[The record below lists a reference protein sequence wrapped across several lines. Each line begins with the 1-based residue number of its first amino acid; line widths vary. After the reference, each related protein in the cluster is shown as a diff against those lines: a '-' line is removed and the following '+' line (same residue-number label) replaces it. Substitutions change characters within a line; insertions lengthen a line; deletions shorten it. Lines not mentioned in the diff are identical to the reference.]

1 MGVSKNRGTPNGW
14 VRMEN
19 PIKMDDLG
27 VPLFSETSLWRTQ
40 VLQCWEY
47 WRISRAHVC
56 TPLCHW
62 VEALILVES
71 GSRGSMGFL
80 PPPKKKKRH
89 RVKGNDFWSDFLQRV
104 LEILVSQN
112 LERFCWKEPAFQP
125 LKVMVPW
132 AVSTVSTFS
141 RDELGKVY
149 PRSIWDAYDVSRCLK
164 MYLRCL
170 RCSLIKATC
179 IGPIE
184 QSLQIS
190 YQGFIVS

>member
-1 MGVSKNRGTPNGW
+1 MNFRGAIFW
-14 VRMEN
+14 VQWHSHWLHEEH
-19 PIKMDDLG
+19 PLLG
-27 VPLFSETSLWRTQ
+27 RPALR
-40 VLQCWEY
+40 
-47 WRISRAHVC
+47 RAQYSSCV
-56 TPLCHW
+56 
-62 VEALILVES
+62 V
-71 GSRGSMGFL
+71 F
-80 PPPKKKKRH
+80 PPPPQKKTRH

>member
-1 MGVSKNRGTPNGW
+1 MAN
-14 VRMEN
+14 
-19 PIKMDDLG
+19 
-27 VPLFSETSLWRTQ
+27 
-40 VLQCWEY
+40 
-47 WRISRAHVC
+47 
-56 TPLCHW
+56 
-62 VEALILVES
+62 S
-71 GSRGSMGFL
+71 GSTMLGILAHQQSPCLHAALSLGWSIDFCWVGKQGKHGIFTT
-80 PPPKKKKRH
+80 PPKKKRH
-89 RVKGNDFWSDFLQRV
+89 RVKGNDFLWFPAVV

-112 LERFCWKEPAFQP
+112 LQRFCWKEPAFQP
-125 LKVMVPW
+125 LKAMVTW

-141 RDELGKVY
+141 RDELGKVD

-184 QSLQIS
+184 QILQIS